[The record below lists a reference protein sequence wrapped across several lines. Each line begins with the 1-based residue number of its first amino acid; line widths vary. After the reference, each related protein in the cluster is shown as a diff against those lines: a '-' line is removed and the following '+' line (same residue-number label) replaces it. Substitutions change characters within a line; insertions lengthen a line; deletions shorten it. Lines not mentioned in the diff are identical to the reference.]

1 MQLDVWIGFD
11 DFSGRI
17 DAECVEIM
25 CHEIVTKDH
34 SMWNYTR
41 VYQAYGLLVA
51 EAVFQRLIADGMEA
65 AALTYKDPGIDVS
78 LDESQAALLSWGS
91 DPVIGVSALALRAI
105 GVQRNPQWK
114 LFGFPCA
121 PTESDVSAARLSR
134 AEKAESQ
141 RFSDEVW
148 NVMLRSGAT
157 KVQLKSAVAGW

>member
-11 DFSGRI
+11 DFLGKT

-25 CHEIVTKDH
+25 CHESVTKDH
-34 SMWNYTR
+34 SLWNYTR
-41 VYQAYGLLVA
+41 VYQAFGLTVA

-91 DPVIGVSALALRAI
+91 DPVIGASALALRAI
-105 GVQRNPQWK
+105 GVQRNPKWT
-114 LFGFPCA
+114 LYGFPSA

-134 AEKAESQ
+134 TEKAESQ
-141 RFSDEVW
+141 QFSDEVW
-148 NVMLRSGAT
+148 NALIRSGAT
-157 KVQLKSAVAGW
+157 KAQLKAAVAGW